1 MTTAERFVLLFF
13 VVCGLVQVNLESSST
28 VGGQS
33 RHATFSLLI
42 TLLIQ
47 TEVASENDWHLQRRI
62 YLTDRYKEYF
72 INPLF
77 VEKVEQKPPQG
88 EICGVVT
95 CRR

>member
-1 MTTAERFVLLFF
+1 MLPSL
-13 VVCGLVQVNLESSST
+13 
-28 VGGQS
+28 

-42 TLLIQ
+42 ARLIQ
-47 TEVASENDWHLQRRI
+47 AEGVSENDWHLQRKKDF
-62 YLTDRYKEYF
+62 TDRYKEYF

-88 EICGVVT
+88 EICGVAT